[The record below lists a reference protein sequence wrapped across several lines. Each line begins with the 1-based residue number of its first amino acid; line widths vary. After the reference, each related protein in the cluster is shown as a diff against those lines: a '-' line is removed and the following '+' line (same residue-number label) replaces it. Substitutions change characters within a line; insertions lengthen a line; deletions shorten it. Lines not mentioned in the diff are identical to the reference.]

1 MQAALRTNP
10 VRGFSLVEMV
20 ITIVLL
26 GIIAVAAGTFLLPMF
41 NARQGMERRAALV
54 ESAESAIRRVSRDIR
69 IAVPNSVRVTNVLAV
84 GSGFAIELIPT
95 ADGVRYCTVGTADC
109 SGTLDIGVPQ
119 AVFDALGCYRNAAFI
134 AASGTSAYRLVVG
147 NTGSEVYTAT
157 GTPAVV
163 SPVGTNL
170 TLSIFPGTGAT
181 PTVCGSDSATANS
194 SNRHRTTL
202 SLAHTFP
209 ATSPRQRIFAIEDAV
224 APVTYICN
232 VSPGAGTLTR
242 YAGYKSGAA
251 YSTAGQPTDPAAA
264 PLSGATPRLVASNV
278 SVCNVTTT
286 SLDIQARGL
295 ATLTLVLSN
304 AGETVQLISQVQL
317 DNSQ

>member
-1 MQAALRTNP
+1 MNLP
-10 VRGFSLVEMV
+10 RGFSLIELV
-20 ITIVLL
+20 ITIVVL
-26 GIIAVAAGTFLLPMF
+26 GIIAVTAGAFLLPAF
-41 NARQGMERRAALV
+41 NAHRDLERRAALV
-54 ESAESAIRRVSRDIR
+54 EAAESAIRRMSRDIR
-69 IAVPNSVRVTNVLAV
+69 ISVPNSVRVTNALAV

-95 ADGVRYCTVGTADC
+95 GDGVRYCSVGTADC
-109 SGTLDIGVPQ
+109 SDTLDIGNLET
-119 AVFDALGCYRNAAFI
+119 VFDALGCYRNAAFI
-134 AASGTSAYRLVVG
+134 AASGTATYRLVVG

-157 GTPAVV
+157 GTPAVI
-163 SPVGTNL
+163 SPVGTTL

-202 SLAHTFP
+202 SLGHTFST
-209 ATSPRQRIFAIEDAV
+209 ASPRQRVFAIEDAT

-232 VSPGAGTLTR
+232 FSAGIVTR

-264 PLSGATPRLVASNV
+264 PLSGATGRLVAN
-278 SVCNVTTT
+278 NVTGCSVT
-286 SLDIQARGL
+286 STE
-295 ATLTLVLSN
+295 ATVQTSSIVTLNLTLSDS
-304 AGETVQLISQVQL
+304 GETVQLINQVQL